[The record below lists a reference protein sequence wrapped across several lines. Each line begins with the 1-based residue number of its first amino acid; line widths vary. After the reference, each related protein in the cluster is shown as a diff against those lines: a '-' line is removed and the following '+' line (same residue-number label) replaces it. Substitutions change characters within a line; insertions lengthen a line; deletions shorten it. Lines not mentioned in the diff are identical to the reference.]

1 MHMNKK
7 RKYKKSPIMRMCVVA
22 FSCYIVFVMIGL
34 QVEISN
40 RREELETIKNKTEIQ
55 RIANKETERLLTMG
69 QDDEYVERI
78 ARERLGFTYPD
89 ERVLIDI
96 SGS

>member
-1 MHMNKK
+1 MSKK

-22 FSCYIVFVMIGL
+22 FSCYIVFVMVGL
-34 QVEISN
+34 QVEIAD
-40 RREELETIKNKTEIQ
+40 RKQELDDIKNKTEVQ
-55 RIANKETERLLTMG
+55 RIANKETERLLTMRH
-69 QDDEYVERI
+69 DEDYVERI
-78 ARERLGFTYPD
+78 ARERLGFSYPD